1 MANTSTVV
9 AIKVHFDL
17 ITKDKLRKVVFG
29 LEKDT
34 QGTKVIWKINFDLF
48 ERAKKTDPFVEAI
61 VHVDIEV
68 DKVLQPKAEKM
79 ALSGMTAGQ
88 QAHALGPAA
97 DDQKLAQNGE
107 IPQKDADATTKAT
120 LKKK

>member
-1 MANTSTVV
+1 MANTSTVI
-9 AIKVHFDL
+9 AIKVHFEL
-17 ITKDKLRKVVFG
+17 ITKDRKRRVMFG

-48 ERAKKTDPFVEAI
+48 ERDKKTDPWGDAI

-68 DKVLQPKAEKM
+68 DKVLHPKAEKM
-79 ALSGMTAGQ
+79 AVSGMTAGQ

-97 DDQKLAQNGE
+97 DDQKAAEAGE
-107 IPQKDADATTKAT
+107 IPQEEADETTAAT

>member
-1 MANTSTVV
+1 MANTSTVI

-17 ITKDKLRKVVFG
+17 ITNDKLRKVVFG

-48 ERAKKTDPFVEAI
+48 ERDKKTDPFGEAI

-97 DDQKLAQNGE
+97 DDQKLAQDGE
-107 IPQKDADATTKAT
+107 IPQEDADATTQAT